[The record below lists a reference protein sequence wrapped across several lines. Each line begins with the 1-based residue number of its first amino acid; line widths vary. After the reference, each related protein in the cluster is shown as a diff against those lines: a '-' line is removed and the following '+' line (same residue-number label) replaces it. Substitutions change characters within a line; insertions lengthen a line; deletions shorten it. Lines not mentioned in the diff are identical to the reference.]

1 MKVLSFCTKGKCKQD
16 NFWWVILFQR
26 IGELPRKQIQIN
38 AFSFILFVFA
48 SWWYAESTSVRGD
61 FEGALRR
68 SYKILWIQR
77 TVVLL
82 TFWRMK
88 IEKRD
93 IAIDT
98 ELNLFE
104 REAFVTEKMVLKQ
117 KLTVFECRRDRSID
131 IYIWPTFAHIS
142 DTY

>member
-1 MKVLSFCTKGKCKQD
+1 
-16 NFWWVILFQR
+16 
-26 IGELPRKQIQIN
+26 
-38 AFSFILFVFA
+38 
-48 SWWYAESTSVRGD
+48 
-61 FEGALRR
+61 
-68 SYKILWIQR
+68 
-77 TVVLL
+77 
-82 TFWRMK
+82 MK

-131 IYIWPTFAHIS
+131 IYI
-142 DTY
+142 